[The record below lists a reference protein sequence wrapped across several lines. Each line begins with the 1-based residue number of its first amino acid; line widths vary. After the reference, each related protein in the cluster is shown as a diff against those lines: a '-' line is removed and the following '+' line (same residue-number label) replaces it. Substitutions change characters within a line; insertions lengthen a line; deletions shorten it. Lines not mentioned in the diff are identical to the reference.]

1 MTNDDIPPL
10 LDSPHAPVFSLTR
23 LVRICTQRAAGQAA
37 GEPRKTV
44 CKRHLTAWSR
54 C

>member
-23 LVRICTQRAAGQAA
+23 LVRLYQRAAGQAA

>member
-23 LVRICTQRAAGQAA
+23 LVSAQQDRPLASPARPFASGI
-37 GEPRKTV
+37 
-44 CKRHLTAWSR
+44 
-54 C
+54 